1 MLTER
6 QIIQRAL
13 DLLTDIYNSGTMLD
27 DEEAE
32 FHLLDREWYTYYA
45 RQGEAEEEDDPF
57 S

>member
-6 QIIQRAL
+6 EIIQRAL
-13 DLLTDIYNSGTMLD
+13 DLLTDIYNSGAMLD

-45 RQGEAEEEDDPF
+45 RQGEEENDKMH
-57 S
+57 